1 MAAGQPVPCLVPSAV
16 PRGERRYRARSFG
29 YSKMKSAP
37 LRKTND
43 DMLEW
48 LDDTIRQKTGGSL
61 KDVYAPGFRSIVLR
75 LQDATGAY
83 SAEWISC

>member
-1 MAAGQPVPCLVPSAV
+1 MAAGWPIPCLVPSAV
-16 PRGERRYRARSFG
+16 PGGRRYRVRSFG

-37 LRKTND
+37 LRETND
-43 DMLEW
+43 DMPEW
-48 LDDTIRQKTGGSL
+48 LDDTVRQKTGGSL

>member
-1 MAAGQPVPCLVPSAV
+1 MAAGWPIPCLVPSAV
-16 PRGERRYRARSFG
+16 PGGRRYRVRSFG

-37 LRKTND
+37 LRETND

-61 KDVYAPGFRSIVLR
+61 RMYMLQASGALSCACRTPRALTR
-75 LQDATGAY
+75 LNG
-83 SAEWISC
+83 